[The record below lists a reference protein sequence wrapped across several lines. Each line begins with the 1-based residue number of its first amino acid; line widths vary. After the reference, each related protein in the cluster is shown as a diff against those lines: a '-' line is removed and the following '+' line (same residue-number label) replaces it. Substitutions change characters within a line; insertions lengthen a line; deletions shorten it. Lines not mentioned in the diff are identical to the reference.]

1 MEKTIEFASFL
12 RTQFLSLLELI
23 KLSPVSKGPGRLH
36 SKRKKL
42 MKRLVRTMTT
52 KLLKIVKKNYPR
64 RKRTFDPVTSDSL
77 VFSDS

>member
-1 MEKTIEFASFL
+1 MEKIIEFAGALSAH
-12 RTQFLSLLELI
+12 FLSLLEI
-23 KLSPVSKGPGRLH
+23 FKLLPVSKGPGKLH
-36 SKRKKL
+36 SKRKKF
-42 MKRLVRTMTT
+42 MKRLVRTLTT